1 MSPVESSGGGK
12 IASRLSGKR
21 CCPYPQ
27 WRFFLLFFFSCTA
40 ASRLIRWKERVFN
53 STSQKHGS
61 PTAHEE
67 KFWER
72 KFFLS
77 TQDGMKHPEMHKQV
91 KVRKKK
97 LDVTKKKWV
106 KKNFDPPPPKL
117 LKIARAAQKSRLRGG
132 KARLKTH
139 THTHTN
145 PFAFFLYILVELHKQ
160 FIWHFADGILLSQGT
175 ISILETRRIRIRLRE
190 CRKAAWKLHSELQF
204 VDPDSD
210 ATAMCSMQN
219 GSSLENKKRPLHRMR
234 FNEGPG
240 PVCPVQVYIYKWDG
254 SQSPI
259 SKRKKLDLRLK
270 KTHH

>member
-91 KVRKKK
+91 KVIKKN
-97 LDVTKKKWV
+97 LDVKKKKWV
-106 KKNFDPPPPKL
+106 KKNFDPPPQSCLKL
-117 LKIARAAQKSRLRGG
+117 PELPRNHVWGGARRDWK
-132 KARLKTH
+132 H
-139 THTHTN
+139 THTHTQIHL
-145 PFAFFLYILVELHKQ
+145 PFS
-160 FIWHFADGILLSQGT
+160 FIYLLNFTSNSFGILLMES
-175 ISILETRRIRIRLRE
+175 
-190 CRKAAWKLHSELQF
+190 
-204 VDPDSD
+204 
-210 ATAMCSMQN
+210 CSV
-219 GSSLENKKRPLHRMR
+219 R
-234 FNEGPG
+234 
-240 PVCPVQVYIYKWDG
+240 VQ
-254 SQSPI
+254 
-259 SKRKKLDLRLK
+259 
-270 KTHH
+270 